1 MNRKY
6 PQLSIRFVGSNPD
19 HHLWNNNGTW
29 WIDYTIQPDAIH
41 KGKRVRASL
50 GTKSL
55 AEARVRRDAVFNS
68 FQLQRAA

>member
-1 MNRKY
+1 MNTKY
-6 PQLSIRFVGSNPD
+6 PQLAIRVVGCNPD

-29 WIDYTIQPDAIH
+29 WIDYTIYPNASQ
-41 KGKRVRASL
+41 KERVRASL

-55 AEARVRRDAVFNS
+55 AEARARRDAKFNE